1 MTATVPDVR
10 SRVLLAARS
19 EFALRG
25 LAGARIDR
33 IAVEARA
40 SKERLY
46 AYFGDKGSLFQAV
59 LDADAA
65 EFHAA
70 VTLDPADV
78 PGFVGAVFDQS
89 AQHPEH
95 LRMLTWAR
103 LEDITYRLPTDVTP
117 HSKVEALEQ
126 AQREGLVDPSWA
138 AEDLLE
144 LLFSIAHA
152 WVQTP
157 VRPEDQTSTPAEQR
171 AAAVEA
177 ARRIIA
183 APDASPAP

>member
-1 MTATVPDVR
+1 MTTPTADVR
-10 SRVLLAARS
+10 SRVLMAARA
-19 EFALRG
+19 EFAERG

-33 IAVEARA
+33 IAAEAKA

-46 AYFGDKGSLFQAV
+46 AYFTDKATLFQAV

-70 VTLDPADV
+70 VVLDPTDV
-78 PGFVGAVFDQS
+78 AGFVGAVFDAS
-89 AQHPEH
+89 ARHPEH

-103 LEDITYRLPTDVTP
+103 LEGIAYQLPDDVVP
-117 HSKVEALEQ
+117 HHKVEALAQ
-126 AQREGLVDPSWA
+126 AQRDGAVDPGWRP
-138 AEDLLE
+138 EDLLE
-144 LLFSIAHA
+144 LLFSVAHA
-152 WVQTP
+152 WIQTP
-157 VRPEDQTSTPAEQR
+157 VRPEDQVSSPAEQR

-183 APDASPAP
+183 VPAP

>member
-1 MTATVPDVR
+1 MTTPTADVR
-10 SRVLLAARS
+10 SRVLMAARA
-19 EFALRG
+19 EFAERG

-33 IAVEARA
+33 IAAEAKA

-46 AYFGDKGSLFQAV
+46 AYFTDKATLFQAV

-70 VTLDPADV
+70 VVLDPADV
-78 PGFVGAVFDQS
+78 AGFVGAVFDAS
-89 AQHPEH
+89 ARHPEH

-103 LEDITYRLPTDVTP
+103 LEGIAYQLPDDVVP
-117 HSKVEALEQ
+117 HRKVEALAQ
-126 AQREGLVDPSWA
+126 AQRDGAVDPGWRP
-138 AEDLLE
+138 EDLLE
-144 LLFSIAHA
+144 LLFSVAHA
-152 WVQTP
+152 WIQTP
-157 VRPEDQTSTPAEQR
+157 VRPEDQVSSPAEQR

-183 APDASPAP
+183 VPAP